1 LIAAIDS
8 TVLLHLVDPNLPV
21 RLSSHG
27 DVPEKCQERLEH
39 FIDTLAKSN
48 GRLVVPTPVLT
59 EMLTK
64 AGPARDRWLN
74 ILHGKRA
81 IRVSPFDERAAI
93 ECAELAARRLGK
105 RIGSKQKLKF
115 DEQIVAI
122 SMIEQAEVILSDD
135 RDIHR
140 LAPAEVRVLGIA
152 DLDLPPQSRQG
163 QLPLDRDE

>member
-1 LIAAIDS
+1 MIAAIDS

-21 RLSSHG
+21 RASSDG
-27 DVPEKCQERLEH
+27 DVPEKCQGRLNH

-59 EMLTK
+59 EFLTR
-64 AGPARDRWLN
+64 AGPARDEWLK

-93 ECAELAARRLGK
+93 ECAELAARRKGPK
-105 RIGSKQKLKF
+105 TVSKAKLKF

-122 SMIEQAEVILSDD
+122 SVIEQAEVILSDD
-135 RDIHR
+135 DDIHR
-140 LAPAEVRVLGIA
+140 LAPTEIRVVGIA
-152 DLDLPPQSRQG
+152 DLELPPQSRQG
-163 QLPLDRDE
+163 QLPLDREE